1 MSTYSYKLHLQKG
14 SSGDGNQRN
23 HPGEATYTR
32 DELME
37 MTTFQLRNICYKE
50 KLVGSVVNNLDREG
64 LLHTILRFRGAEEN
78 LLIESTVPGGVE
90 RLEAVLH
97 KYLNTPMPGVDV
109 IKIPA
114 KMCLYMGLAI
124 GRLDNYHVESS
135 KGLSESNVLL
145 VNDHMELCGIL
156 HLRKDKDDK
165 RAGHF
170 TLHACQDAQLRK
182 TVNQNYSLL
191 FFRKQDSEYLY
202 KAYHQDHPLPPVNLH
217 YYKVPVTDL
226 EIRELEETDAILAID
241 FGTSSTTAGAF
252 LDHKYVRSPSSNDL
266 LNGRIRL
273 NAINY
278 VSFPDTTQ
286 KNEEWIEVLPT
297 AVSVADCSSPHD
309 VRFHIGYEA
318 LRHMKKNG
326 YSTNATVFQGIKRWV
341 NSYHKVEEVMDSQG
355 NTATVKRSDILR
367 QYLLH
372 VIQMAE
378 HQFKCRFRHL
388 HITSP
393 VKLKTQFLE
402 MFTEILPEYRI
413 ESEHAL
419 DEGMAVLFNT
429 IADQI
434 DKNSFLDGET
444 YQALVIDCGGGTTD
458 LSSCH
463 FRIEDGH
470 ISYRIDIDTTY
481 ENGDTNFGGNNITYR
496 IMQFMKIVFADYY
509 GKGRQVTD
517 IDQIIDIP
525 GSEIFRYVD
534 EYGVDSIYERFEARY
549 REAEAILPTRYKEYE
564 NKSRDEYQRV
574 RNNFHFLWDLADH
587 MKKEFFRQTGILRNR
602 FTSDTENRQE
612 PDLKLTAVERW
623 VLSIR
628 EDGRF
633 RDVFDFPDVVF
644 NAKEIN
650 HLIKADIYE
659 ILRVFLD
666 DFYQQGRLADFSIIK
681 LTGQSCRID
690 VFREALKEFV
700 PGRSIE
706 FRQKSED
713 AGKVP
718 DLKLSCLRGALRYQ
732 SAKKAGFIEAQITN
746 HAPIVPYS
754 VTAFTHNK
762 QERVLIHSQEK
773 LSLVHGSISRPYG
786 VGEVEFYLKE
796 NDGQLRQ
803 RYLYMDE
810 PAQYK
815 TVLYEDIAS
824 KYGTHIPQDETDSIQ
839 NGESKYFV
847 FASGSEWGFHVVPV
861 ARLNEQLALGKKVFF
876 AFESDLSELD
886 FFDGMK

>member
-1 MSTYSYKLHLQKG
+1 MRKLSYKLHLQKG
-14 SSGDGNQRN
+14 NINVQQS
-23 HPGEATYTR
+23 ETTYTR

-37 MTTFQLRNICYKE
+37 MTTFQLRNICHKE

-64 LLHTILRFRGAEEN
+64 LLQTILRFRGAEESMF
-78 LLIESTVPGGVE
+78 IESDVEGGFE
-90 RLEAVLH
+90 RIEAALH
-97 KYLNTPMPGVDV
+97 AYLNTPLPGADS

-114 KMCLYMGLAI
+114 KMTLYAGLAVT
-124 GRLDNYHVESS
+124 RQDDYRVESAP
-135 KGLSESNVLL
+135 GLAESNVLL

-156 HLRKDKDDK
+156 QLRKDDDK
-165 RAGHF
+165 PGHYW
-170 TLHACQDAQLRK
+170 LLSHKDVPLRK
-182 TVNQNYSLL
+182 TVNQSYSLL
-191 FFRKQDSEYLY
+191 FFRKQDSDYLY
-202 KAYHQDHPLPPVNLH
+202 KAYSEDKPLPPTNLH
-217 YYKVPVTDL
+217 YYKVPVADL
-226 EIRELEETDAILAID
+226 EIRELEETDAVLAID

-252 LDHKYVRSPSSNDL
+252 LDHEYVSAPPGNDL
-266 LNGRIRL
+266 LNGRIKL

-286 KNEEWIEVLPT
+286 KKEEWIEVLPT
-297 AVSVADCSSPHD
+297 VVSVADCSSPHD
-309 VRFHIGYEA
+309 VRFHVGYEA

-326 YSTNATVFQGIKRWV
+326 YSSHATVFMGIKRWV
-341 NSYHKVEEVMDSQG
+341 NSYHKLEEVMDGQG
-355 NTATVKRSDILR
+355 NTAMVKRSDILR
-367 QYLLH
+367 HYLLH

-393 VKLKTQFLE
+393 VKLKTQFIE

-413 ESEHAL
+413 ETEDAL

-434 DKNSFLDGET
+434 DKDSFLDGET

-458 LSSCH
+458 LSSCS

-470 ISYRIDIDTTY
+470 ISYRIDISTTY

-509 GKGRQVTD
+509 SKGRHTTD

-525 GSEIFRYVD
+525 GSEIFRHVD
-534 EYGVDSIYERFEARY
+534 EFGVDSVYERFEERY
-549 REAEAILPTRYKEYE
+549 REAEAILPTCYKAYE
-564 NKSRDEYQRV
+564 NKSRDDYQRV
-574 RNNFHFLWDLADH
+574 RNNFYFLWDLAEQ

-602 FTSDTENRQE
+602 FTTEGEQRQE
-612 PDLKLTAVERW
+612 QDLKLTAVERW

-628 EDGRF
+628 EEGRF
-633 RDVFDFPDVVF
+633 RDVYDFPDVVF
-644 NAKEIN
+644 TSKEIN

-666 DFYQQGRLADFSIIK
+666 DFYQEGRLADFSIIK

-706 FRQKSED
+706 FRQRSEET
-713 AGKVP
+713 GKVP

-732 SAKKAGFIEAQITN
+732 SAKKAGFIEAHITN
-746 HAPIVPYS
+746 HAPVVPYS

-762 QERVLIHSQEK
+762 QERVLIRSQEK
-773 LSLVHGSISRPYG
+773 LSHVHGAISRPFG
-786 VGEVEFYLKE
+786 VSEVEFFLKE
-796 NDGQLRQ
+796 SDGLLRK
-803 RYLYMDE
+803 RYLYTDDRTH
-810 PAQYK
+810 YK
-815 TVLYEDIAS
+815 PVLYEDIRA
-824 KYGTHIPQDETDSIQ
+824 KYGRHIPQEETDSIQ
-839 NGESKYFV
+839 NGEVKFFV
-847 FASGSEWGFHVVPV
+847 FSSGNEWGFHVLPV
-861 ARLNEQLALGKKVFF
+861 ARQNEQLFLGKKVFCP
-876 AFESDLSELD
+876 FESDLSELD

>member
-1 MSTYSYKLHLQKG
+1 MSKMSYKLHIQKG
-14 SSGDGNQRN
+14 SMDVPRN
-23 HPGEATYTR
+23 ETTYTR

-64 LLHTILRFRGAEEN
+64 LLNTILRFRSAEES
-78 LLIESTVPGGVE
+78 LFIESDTTGGFE
-90 RLEAVLH
+90 RIEAALH
-97 KYLNTPMPGVDV
+97 AYLNTPLPGADS

-114 KMCLYMGLAI
+114 KMSLYAGLAVD
-124 GRLDNYHVESS
+124 RLDGYRVESAQ
-135 KGLSESNVLL
+135 GLSESNVLL
-145 VNDHMELCGIL
+145 VNDYMELCGIFQ
-156 HLRKDKDDK
+156 LRKEADKQGRYMLFSHKDVPW
-165 RAGHF
+165 
-170 TLHACQDAQLRK
+170 RK
-182 TVNQNYSLL
+182 TVNQSYSLL
-191 FFRKQDSEYLY
+191 FFRKQDSDYLY
-202 KAYHQDHPLPPVNLH
+202 KAYTEDKPLPPVNLH

-226 EIRELEETDAILAID
+226 EIRELEETDAVLAID

-252 LDHKYVRSPSSNDL
+252 LDHQYVSAPSSNDL
-266 LNGRIRL
+266 LNGRIKL

-278 VSFPDTTQ
+278 VAFPDTTQ
-286 KNEEWIEVLPT
+286 KTEEWIEVLPT
-297 AVSVADCSSPHD
+297 VVQVADCSVAQD
-309 VRFHIGYEA
+309 VRYHIGYEA
-318 LRHMKKNG
+318 LRQMKKNG
-326 YSTNATVFQGIKRWV
+326 YSSHATVFFGLKRWV
-341 NSYHKVEEVMDSQG
+341 NSYHKLEEVMDSQG
-355 NTATVKRSDILR
+355 NTAMVKRSDILR

-372 VIQMAE
+372 VIQTAE

-393 VKLKTQFLE
+393 VKLKTQFIE
-402 MFTEILPEYRI
+402 MFTDILPEYRI
-413 ESEHAL
+413 ESQDAL

-434 DKNSFLDGET
+434 DKDSFLDGET

-458 LSSCH
+458 LSSCR

-470 ISYRIDIDTTY
+470 ISYRIDISTTY

-509 GKGRQVTD
+509 SKGRHVTD
-517 IDQIIDIP
+517 IDQLIDIP
-525 GSEIFRYVD
+525 GSEIFRHVD
-534 EYGVDSIYERFEARY
+534 EFGVDAVYEQFERRY
-549 REAEAILPTRYKEYE
+549 REAEALLPTCYKAYE
-564 NKSRDEYQRV
+564 NKSRDDYQRV

-602 FTSDTENRQE
+602 FTAEGEQRQE
-612 PDLKLTAVERW
+612 QDLKLTAVERW

-633 RDVFDFPDVVF
+633 RDVYDLPDVVF
-644 NAKEIN
+644 NSKEIN

-666 DFYQQGRLADFSIIK
+666 DFYQEGKLADFSIIK

-706 FRQKSED
+706 FRQRSED

-746 HAPIVPYS
+746 HAPVVPYS
-754 VTAFTHNK
+754 VTAFTHNR
-762 QERVLIHSQEK
+762 QERILIRSQEK
-773 LSLVHGSISRPYG
+773 LSQVHGAISRPYG
-786 VGEVEFYLKE
+786 VSEVEFFLKE
-796 NDGQLRQ
+796 SDGLLRK
-803 RYLYMDE
+803 RYLYTDDRS
-810 PAQYK
+810 AYK
-815 TVLYEDIAS
+815 PVLYEEIQAKYAS
-824 KYGTHIPQDETDSIQ
+824 HIPQEETDSIQ
-839 NGESKYFV
+839 NGEVKFFV
-847 FASGSEWGFHVVPV
+847 FSGGSEWGFHVVPV
-861 ARLNEQLALGKKVFF
+861 ARQNEQLLLGKKVFF

>member
-1 MSTYSYKLHLQKG
+1 MSKMSYKLHIQKG
-14 SSGDGNQRN
+14 SMDVPRN
-23 HPGEATYTR
+23 ETTYTR

-64 LLHTILRFRGAEEN
+64 LLNTILRFRSAEES
-78 LLIESTVPGGVE
+78 LFIESDTTGGFE
-90 RLEAVLH
+90 RIEAALH
-97 KYLNTPMPGVDV
+97 AYLNTPLPGADS

-114 KMCLYMGLAI
+114 KMSLYAGLAVD
-124 GRLDNYHVESS
+124 RLDGYRVESAQ
-135 KGLSESNVLL
+135 GLAESNVLL
-145 VNDHMELCGIL
+145 VNDCMELCGIFQ
-156 HLRKDKDDK
+156 LRKEADKQGRYMLFSHKDVPW
-165 RAGHF
+165 
-170 TLHACQDAQLRK
+170 RK
-182 TVNQNYSLL
+182 TVNQSYSLL
-191 FFRKQDSEYLY
+191 FFRKQDSDYLY
-202 KAYHQDHPLPPVNLH
+202 KAYTEDKPLPPVNLH

-226 EIRELEETDAILAID
+226 EIRELEETDAVLAID

-252 LDHKYVRSPSSNDL
+252 LDHQYVSAPSSNDL
-266 LNGRIRL
+266 LNGRIKL

-278 VSFPDTTQ
+278 VAFPDTTQ
-286 KNEEWIEVLPT
+286 KTEEWIEVLPT
-297 AVSVADCSSPHD
+297 VVQVADCSVAQD
-309 VRFHIGYEA
+309 VRYHIGYEA
-318 LRHMKKNG
+318 LRQMKKNG
-326 YSTNATVFQGIKRWV
+326 YSSHATVFFGLKRWV
-341 NSYHKVEEVMDSQG
+341 NSYHKLEEVMDSQG
-355 NTATVKRSDILR
+355 NTAMVKRSDILR

-372 VIQMAE
+372 VIQTAE

-393 VKLKTQFLE
+393 VKLKTQFIE
-402 MFTEILPEYRI
+402 MFTDILPEYRI
-413 ESEHAL
+413 ESQDAL

-434 DKNSFLDGET
+434 DKDSFLDGET

-458 LSSCH
+458 LSSCR

-470 ISYRIDIDTTY
+470 ISYRIDISTTY

-509 GKGRQVTD
+509 SKGRHVTD
-517 IDQIIDIP
+517 IDQLIDIP
-525 GSEIFRYVD
+525 GSEIFRHVD
-534 EYGVDSIYERFEARY
+534 EFGVDAVYEQFERRY
-549 REAEAILPTRYKEYE
+549 REAEALLPTCYKAYE
-564 NKSRDEYQRV
+564 NKSRDDYQRV

-602 FTSDTENRQE
+602 FTAEGEQRQE
-612 PDLKLTAVERW
+612 QDLKLTAVERW

-633 RDVFDFPDVVF
+633 RDVYDLPDVVF
-644 NAKEIN
+644 NSKEIN

-666 DFYQQGRLADFSIIK
+666 DFYQEGKLADFSIIK

-706 FRQKSED
+706 FRQRSED

-746 HAPIVPYS
+746 HAPVVPYS
-754 VTAFTHNK
+754 VTAFTHNR
-762 QERVLIHSQEK
+762 QERILIRSQEK
-773 LSLVHGSISRPYG
+773 LSQVHGAISRPYG
-786 VGEVEFYLKE
+786 VSEVEFFLKE
-796 NDGQLRQ
+796 SDGLLRK
-803 RYLYMDE
+803 RYLYTDDRS
-810 PAQYK
+810 AYK
-815 TVLYEDIAS
+815 PVLYEEIQAKYAS
-824 KYGTHIPQDETDSIQ
+824 HIPQEETDSIQ
-839 NGESKYFV
+839 NGEVKFFV
-847 FASGSEWGFHVVPV
+847 FSGGSEWGFHVVPV
-861 ARLNEQLALGKKVFF
+861 ARQNEQLLLGKKVFF

>member
-1 MSTYSYKLHLQKG
+1 MSKMSYKLHIQKG
-14 SSGDGNQRN
+14 SMDVPRN
-23 HPGEATYTR
+23 ETTYTR

-64 LLHTILRFRGAEEN
+64 LLNTILRFRSAEES
-78 LLIESTVPGGVE
+78 LFIESDTTGGFE
-90 RLEAVLH
+90 RIEAALH
-97 KYLNTPMPGVDV
+97 AYLNTPLPGADS

-114 KMCLYMGLAI
+114 KMSLYAGLAVD
-124 GRLDNYHVESS
+124 RLDGYRVESAQ
-135 KGLSESNVLL
+135 GLSESNVLL
-145 VNDHMELCGIL
+145 VNDYMELCGIFQ
-156 HLRKDKDDK
+156 LRKEADKQGRYMLFSHKDVPW
-165 RAGHF
+165 
-170 TLHACQDAQLRK
+170 RK
-182 TVNQNYSLL
+182 TVNQSYSLL
-191 FFRKQDSEYLY
+191 FFRKQDSDYLY
-202 KAYHQDHPLPPVNLH
+202 KAYTEDKPLPPVNLH

-226 EIRELEETDAILAID
+226 EIRELEETDAVLAID

-252 LDHKYVRSPSSNDL
+252 LDHQYVSAPSSNDL
-266 LNGRIRL
+266 LNGRIKL

-278 VSFPDTTQ
+278 VAFPDTTQ
-286 KNEEWIEVLPT
+286 KTEEWIEVLPT
-297 AVSVADCSSPHD
+297 VVQVADCSVAQD
-309 VRFHIGYEA
+309 VRYHIGYEA
-318 LRHMKKNG
+318 LRQMKKNG
-326 YSTNATVFQGIKRWV
+326 YSSHATVFFGLKRWV
-341 NSYHKVEEVMDSQG
+341 NSYHKLEEVMDSQG
-355 NTATVKRSDILR
+355 NTAMVKRSDILR

-372 VIQMAE
+372 VIQTAE

-393 VKLKTQFLE
+393 VKLKTQFIE
-402 MFTEILPEYRI
+402 MFTDILPEYRI
-413 ESEHAL
+413 ESQDAL

-434 DKNSFLDGET
+434 DKDSFLDGET

-458 LSSCH
+458 LSSCR

-470 ISYRIDIDTTY
+470 ISYRIDISTTY

-509 GKGRQVTD
+509 SKGRHVTD
-517 IDQIIDIP
+517 IDQLIDIP
-525 GSEIFRYVD
+525 GSEIFRHVD
-534 EYGVDSIYERFEARY
+534 EFGVNAVYEQFERRY
-549 REAEAILPTRYKEYE
+549 REAEALLPTCYKAYE
-564 NKSRDEYQRV
+564 NKSRDDYQRV

-602 FTSDTENRQE
+602 FTAEGEQRQE
-612 PDLKLTAVERW
+612 QDLKLTAVERW

-633 RDVFDFPDVVF
+633 RDVYDLPDVVF
-644 NAKEIN
+644 NSKEIN

-666 DFYQQGRLADFSIIK
+666 DFYQEGKLADFSIIK

-706 FRQKSED
+706 FRQRSED

-746 HAPIVPYS
+746 HAPVVPYS
-754 VTAFTHNK
+754 VTAFTHNR
-762 QERVLIHSQEK
+762 QERILIRSQEK
-773 LSLVHGSISRPYG
+773 LSQVHGAISRPYG
-786 VGEVEFYLKE
+786 VSEVEFFLKE
-796 NDGQLRQ
+796 SDGLLRK
-803 RYLYMDE
+803 RYLYTDDRS
-810 PAQYK
+810 AYK
-815 TVLYEDIAS
+815 PVLYEEIQAKYAS
-824 KYGTHIPQDETDSIQ
+824 HIPQEETDSIQ
-839 NGESKYFV
+839 NGEVKFFV
-847 FASGSEWGFHVVPV
+847 FSGGSEWGFHVVPV
-861 ARLNEQLALGKKVFF
+861 ARQNEQLLLGKKVFF